1 MDART
6 YLDNHGEAGAKALV
20 EAVVTAGGKCTVGYF
35 KQIAYGY
42 RRPGP
47 DLAQLMVEHDPHKE
61 LELLPLLNARK
72 KKEPTSSAS
81 TANVESGEGGHAAP

>member
-6 YLDNHGEAGAKALV
+6 YLDTHGDDGAKALV
-20 EAVVTAGGKCTVGYF
+20 NAVVAAGGKCTVGYF

-47 DLAQLMVEHDPHKE
+47 DLAQLMVEHDPHKQ
-61 LELLPLLNARK
+61 LELVPLLNARK
-72 KKEPTSSAS
+72 KKDVSTTAPT
-81 TANVESGEGGHAAP
+81 GEGEHAPS